1 MADGTRIRLR
11 WEYEGT
17 PPVDAAAVRAV
28 RGEKEAAFDRLTR
41 IVAGALPVIEEREV
55 AS

>member
-1 MADGTRIRLR
+1 
-11 WEYEGT
+11 
-17 PPVDAAAVRAV
+17 V